1 MRLWSVSPDYL
12 DTKGL
17 CGVWAEANLAKN
29 VLLGLTK
36 GYKQHPQLERFKQL
50 DYKSSIWAIET
61 YLFYIYQEAN
71 KRGYKFDINKIN
83 TNIYPMPYPSKL
95 TVTRG
100 QLEFEFEHLQKK
112 LWTRNIEQR
121 SLNFTE
127 RYADFE
133 GFVDKG
139 IKPHPLFE
147 VIDGDIEPFERI
159 N

>member
-1 MRLWSVSPDYL
+1 MRLWSISPSYL
-12 DTKGL
+12 DSKGL
-17 CGVWAEANLAKN
+17 VACWRESLLCKN
-29 VLLGLTK
+29 VLLGNT
-36 GYKQHPQLERFKQL
+36 
-50 DYKSSIWAIET
+50 
-61 YLFYIYQEAN
+61 
-71 KRGYKFDINKIN
+71 RGYKNHPQTLRFKASKYPLSQIDAYLQELYAEADKRGFNFNINKFNIPIN
-83 TNIYPMPYPSKL
+83 ARKL

>member
-1 MRLWSVSPDYL
+1 MRLWSISPSYL
-12 DTKGL
+12 DNKGL
-17 CGVWAEANLAKN
+17 VACWRESLLAKN

-83 TNIYPMPYPSKL
+83 TDIYPMPYPSKL

-100 QLEFEFEHLQKK
+100 QLIYEFNHLHDKLFIRDRKK
-112 LWTRNIEQR
+112 YDLNINNTNEKN
-121 SLNFTE
+121 LK
-127 RYADFE
+127 A
-133 GFVDKG
+133 
-139 IKPHPLFE
+139 HPLFE